1 MVVVSVVYFVA
12 VIVLAHFFAPPGYHW
27 TQNTVSELAAQGHR
41 HKWIMQ
47 AGFIGFGALLNAGIL
62 VKFAA
67 TGKVNYPDVLLMV
80 YGVAILLSGIFCAA
94 PADESISHSVRE
106 AGLHSFFASVAGV
119 SFSLAVLW
127 HLLVSSGG
135 NERMFHAGFLVAIV
149 GSSMLFGL
157 SENGVVGIGQGVVQ
171 RILYLVSFVWL
182 IAQGYWRPG

>member
-1 MVVVSVVYFVA
+1 
-12 VIVLAHFFAPPGYHW
+12 
-27 TQNTVSELAAQGHR
+27 
-41 HKWIMQ
+41 MQ

-67 TGKVNYPDVLLMV
+67 TGRVNYPDVLLMV

-94 PADESISHSVRE
+94 PADASITHSARE

-119 SFSLAVLW
+119 SFSLAVLLR
-127 HLLVSSGG
+127 LLVSSGG
-135 NERMFHAGFLVAIV
+135 DERMFHAGFLVAIV

-171 RILYLVSFVWL
+171 RALYLVSFVWL
-182 IAQGYWRPG
+182 ITQGYWSPR